1 MLTHPTLDTLRA
13 LKLDGMA
20 EAFTELQTQDGSA
33 DLTHAEWLGL
43 LIDREAISRET
54 KRFESRMRTARLR
67 HIGAAPEDVD
77 YKTRR
82 GLDKALFQS
91 LLSGKWI
98 KDKRNLMIT
107 GPCGVGK
114 TWLACALAQAAC
126 RDGVT
131 VLYKRTTRL
140 FDELELAHGD
150 GRFPR
155 VFKALTKTQLLILDD
170 WGPDRLN
177 ASQRR
182 DLMEIVEDRYEAG
195 SILITSQLPLNTW
208 HEIIGEP
215 TFADAILDRLV
226 HNAYR
231 LELDGQSFRKKDPQL
246 RDENPSERKTLNYVT
261 KRQKT
266 DIKNQGLTATRQSWA
281 DTPVQMGGCCRN
293 RWADIP
299 EYAVFWAYGPRHIE
313 CKRREYLKLCV
324 WRSAHAVKTGH
335 LLNRSG

>member
-1 MLTHPTLDTLRA
+1 MLNHPTLDQLRTLR
-13 LKLDGMA
+13 LDGMA
-20 EAFTELQTQDGSA
+20 EAFAEMQTQDGTA

-43 LIDREAISRET
+43 LIDREATSRET
-54 KRFESRMRTARLR
+54 KRFESRMRSARLR
-67 HIGAAPEDVD
+67 HVGAAPEDVD

-91 LLSGKWI
+91 LLTGKWI
-98 KDKRNLMIT
+98 ADKRNLMIT

-126 RDGVT
+126 RDGTT

-155 VFKALTKTQLLILDD
+155 LFKSLTKTQLLILDD

-182 DLMEIVEDRYEAG
+182 DLMEIVEDRYGNG
-195 SILITSQLPLNTW
+195 STLITSQLPISTW
-208 HEIIGEP
+208 HDVIGEP

-231 LELDGQSFRKKDPQL
+231 IELEGQSFRKQEIKL
-246 RDENPSERKTLNYVT
+246 GDE
-261 KRQKT
+261 
-266 DIKNQGLTATRQSWA
+266 
-281 DTPVQMGGCCRN
+281 TPTN
-293 RWADIP
+293 
-299 EYAVFWAYGPRHIE
+299 
-313 CKRREYLKLCV
+313 
-324 WRSAHAVKTGH
+324 
-335 LLNRSG
+335 